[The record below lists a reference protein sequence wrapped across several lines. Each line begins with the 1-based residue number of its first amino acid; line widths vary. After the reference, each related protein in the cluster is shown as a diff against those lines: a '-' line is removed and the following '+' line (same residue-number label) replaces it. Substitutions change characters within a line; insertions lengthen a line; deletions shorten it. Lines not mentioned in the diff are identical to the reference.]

1 MFAMLHGGWWQEGSI
16 DDAGRYA
23 QIVTDAGG
31 IHLSIGYTLTP
42 HVTLGEI
49 LDEVA
54 TAIDAIATHAE
65 QFGGD
70 PSRIVLGGHSAGA
83 HLAAMLVTAGA
94 GRIRDDVRARI
105 AGLMLISGA
114 YDLAP
119 IAESY
124 VNDAVRMSEQDALQL
139 SPALL
144 EPLRDIPVHVAVGAR
159 ESEEFHRNAALL
171 TERWSPYLRALV
183 SETIADRDHFDILEE
198 MDTPGGALVAPL
210 LRLLG
215 LPVRGY
221 DHA

>member
-31 IHLSIGYTLTP
+31 IHLSIGYTLAP
-42 HVTLGEI
+42 HVTLGGI

-65 QFGGD
+65 QLGGN
-70 PSRIVLGGHSAGA
+70 PLRFVLGGHSAGA

-94 GRIRDDVRARI
+94 GRVSDDVRGRI
-105 AGLMLISGA
+105 TGLMLISGV

-119 IAESY
+119 IVESY
-124 VNDAVRMSEQDALQL
+124 VNDAVRMGEQDALQL
-139 SPALL
+139 SPALF

-159 ESEEFHRNAALL
+159 EPEEFHRNAALL
-171 TERWSPYLRALV
+171 TERWSPYLRDLASV
-183 SETIADRDHFDILEE
+183 TIADRDHFDILEE

>member
-1 MFAMLHGGWWQEGSI
+1 MCSSDLPDAARRAWLDEQYSPSRRARDAGASLALGRDRTDLARASHSSPAQHGRIAYGAREAQQLEWFAPQAQDAHDQGRPMFAMLHGGWWQEGSI

-65 QFGGD
+65 EFGGD

-94 GRIRDDVRARI
+94 GRVSDDVRGRI
-105 AGLMLISGA
+105 TGLMLISGV

-119 IAESY
+119 IVES
-124 VNDAVRMSEQDALQL
+124 
-139 SPALL
+139 
-144 EPLRDIPVHVAVGAR
+144 
-159 ESEEFHRNAALL
+159 
-171 TERWSPYLRALV
+171 
-183 SETIADRDHFDILEE
+183 
-198 MDTPGGALVAPL
+198 
-210 LRLLG
+210 
-215 LPVRGY
+215 
-221 DHA
+221 